1 MDFFEPKELKK
12 SQFQTICEIVKKIS
26 GINLREGKEALVKAR
41 LTKRLRALGFRD
53 FDEYI
58 NYIQTK
64 EGSAEI
70 TYMVDA
76 ITTNKTNFF
85 REPAHF
91 EFLRERVLKEIT
103 AKRLRIWSAACSSGE
118 EPYSIAITLLEAIQD
133 ISRWD
138 VKILATDISLE
149 MLRKAKLGVY
159 PLEGLRDVPI
169 PLRNKYFAPVDGG
182 SCVVN
187 DNVKNLIHFAYL
199 NLMDSWP
206 MRGPFDVIFCRN
218 VMIYFSKE
226 TQQALVKR
234 FYEILRPGGYLFVG
248 HSEGLVS
255 IKHQFKYVRPATYR
269 K

>member
-1 MDFFEPKELKK
+1 MEFFEPIELKK

-26 GINLREGKEALVKAR
+26 GINLKEGKEALVKAR
-41 LTKRLRALGFRD
+41 LIKRLRALGFKD
-53 FDEYI
+53 FDQYI

-64 EGSAEI
+64 EGRAEI

-85 REPAHF
+85 RESAHF
-91 EFLRERVLKEIT
+91 EFLRDRVLKEVTI
-103 AKRLRIWSAACSSGE
+103 KRLRIWSAACSSGE

-133 ISRWD
+133 ISKWD
-138 VKILATDISLE
+138 IKILATDISLE
-149 MLRKAKLGVY
+149 MLKKAKLGVY
-159 PLEGLRDVPI
+159 PLEGVKDVPVS
-169 PLRNKYFAPVDGG
+169 LRNKYFVPIEGG
-182 SCVVN
+182 YFAIK

-199 NLMDSWP
+199 NLMDPWP
-206 MRGPFDVIFCRN
+206 MKGPFDVIFCRN

-226 TQQALVKR
+226 TQQTLVNR
-234 FYEILRPGGYLFVG
+234 FYDILKSGGYLLVG

-255 IKHQFKYVRPATYR
+255 VRHNFKYVRPATYR